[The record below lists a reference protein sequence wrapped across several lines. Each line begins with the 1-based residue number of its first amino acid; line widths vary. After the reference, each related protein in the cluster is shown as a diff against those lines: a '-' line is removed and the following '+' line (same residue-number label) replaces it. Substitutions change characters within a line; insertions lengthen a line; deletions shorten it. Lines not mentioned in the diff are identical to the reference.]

1 MCSGSTDRSFAWKRV
16 RRELGFTLV
25 ELLVVVL
32 IIGILA
38 GIAVPIYL
46 NIRKAAWNNA
56 AMQDAKNAQI
66 AIETAS
72 TEMGGRLPA
81 SFERKAR
88 TANDPPEER
97 VYSLKSFVWGDTSNK
112 EIGSTVTLSP
122 DVAMC
127 YTADT
132 TLLNKDGKPKKGKEA
147 AKGASNGL
155 TYRIYTTNSN
165 NLDVYYLYDSATGSL
180 TQEDNPDR
188 VPASVEDTESGYYA
202 RGTGPTNKSK
212 VPYGAITSC
221 EIETHYHLY
230 GK

>member
-1 MCSGSTDRSFAWKRV
+1 M

-56 AMQDAKNAQI
+56 AEQDAKNAQI

-72 TEMGGRLPA
+72 AEMGGRLPA
-81 SFERKAR
+81 SFERRAR

-112 EIGSTVTLSP
+112 EIGSTVTLFT
-122 DVAMC
+122 DVALC
-127 YTADT
+127 YTA
-132 TLLNKDGKPKKGKEA
+132 
-147 AKGASNGL
+147 GATYTYVDKYGNPTKRGGSASGVSNGS

-188 VPASVEDTESGYYA
+188 IPASTGDSESGYYA
-202 RGTGPTNKSK
+202 RGTGPNKKNRGSYGVITN
-212 VPYGAITSC
+212 C
-221 EIETHYHLY
+221 DIETHYHLY